1 MTPQVSYMK
10 AIDLWVF
17 VCLAFVFSSLVEYGL
32 ILYLT
37 SRSLWQRKIDQFRKM
52 VYFNGMA
59 EGQYDD
65 IIMHKL
71 KSKDKQRSKSEP
83 SETVLIPKG
92 LQETQCSNRNNKAKS
107 DTEDESCDQLRI
119 DVECGWNGVATNGSK
134 VRWKEMFAYQLE
146 FYIKLVYPILFLL
159 FNIVY
164 WIHYS

>member
-17 VCLAFVFSSLVEYGL
+17 VCLAFVFASLVEYGL

-37 SRSLWQRKIDQFRKM
+37 SRSLWQRKIDHFRKM
-52 VYFNGMA
+52 LYTNSIEKGHN
-59 EGQYDD
+59 DD

-71 KSKDKQRSKSEP
+71 KSRDKQRSKSDP
-83 SETVLIPKG
+83 SETVMIPKQ
-92 LQETQCSNRNNKAKS
+92 LPETQCSNRNNKAKS
-107 DTEDESCDQLRI
+107 DTEEQSFDQLRI
-119 DVECGWNGVATNGSK
+119 DVECGLGTNGSK
-134 VRWKEMFAYQLE
+134 VRWKEKIAYQLE
-146 FYIKLVYPILFLL
+146 FYIKLVYPVLFLL